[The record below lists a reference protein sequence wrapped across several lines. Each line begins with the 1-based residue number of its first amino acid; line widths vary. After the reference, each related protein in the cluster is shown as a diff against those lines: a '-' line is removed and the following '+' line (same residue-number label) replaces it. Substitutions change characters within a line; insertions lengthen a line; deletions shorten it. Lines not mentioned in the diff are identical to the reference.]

1 MSLAAGDV
9 AKLSI
14 ENLSTLM
21 RVLRWVRGAYCWE
34 RLKVHALRI
43 IRGYASK
50 CAAQNPEGAQADKYS
65 LHSRVGFNAQILG
78 SNTLTKAE
86 NSGLRKPLEGIV
98 VRWLSIEKGA
108 ADLSDILQLL
118 AASIVIAF
126 GDGLPANREALATE
140 LLSGGRF
147 EGSDYE
153 HLVRFDPRVRR
164 ILTPMTTPYF
174 VLDLWITR
182 LVLEVAWDPLNDASS
197 RLKGASLVNIGGVQS
212 VLRKSIYLLKRM
224 LFVSNRGFDPL
235 YKVAHRGVT
244 ETRIKARGLCCLR
257 SFQSRLGYDS
267 EKIRGVFN
275 DFCGP
280 LFNTQQIFETVRKLR
295 EVIVLVAE
303 MRESEPGHD
312 ESVLIPPGHY
322 RELYKRFRSV
332 YKTPSSKVP
341 EMWQNSRCVRLSCA
355 FWLVR

>member
-1 MSLAAGDV
+1 VLAYGGAPDLWHCFKHKMSLAAGDV

-14 ENLSTLM
+14 ENLNTLV

-43 IRGYASK
+43 LRGYASK
-50 CAAQNPEGAQADKYS
+50 CAAQNSEGAQADKYS

-78 SNTLTKAE
+78 SDTLTKAE

-98 VRWLSIEKGA
+98 VRWLSVEKGA

-126 GDGLPANREALATE
+126 GDGLPKSREALATD

-147 EGSDYE
+147 EVSKYE

-224 LFVSNRGFDPL
+224 LFVSISRGFDHS

-244 ETRIKARGLCCLR
+244 K
-257 SFQSRLGYDS
+257 
-267 EKIRGVFN
+267 
-275 DFCGP
+275 
-280 LFNTQQIFETVRKLR
+280 TQ
-295 EVIVLVAE
+295 A
-303 MRESEPGHD
+303 
-312 ESVLIPPGHY
+312 
-322 RELYKRFRSV
+322 
-332 YKTPSSKVP
+332 
-341 EMWQNSRCVRLSCA
+341 
-355 FWLVR
+355 